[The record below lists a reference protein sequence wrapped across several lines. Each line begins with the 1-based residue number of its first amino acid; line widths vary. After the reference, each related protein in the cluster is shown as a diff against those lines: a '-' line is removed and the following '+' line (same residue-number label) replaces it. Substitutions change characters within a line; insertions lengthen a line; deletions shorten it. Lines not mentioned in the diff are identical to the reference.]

1 MTAVAAG
8 QTVVGAGVTD
18 ERVAPTPSKD
28 ERWLATGMW
37 EHEPLSEVTII
48 DTPDPRD
55 SCVDVRYGD
64 GSERLLPRECF
75 VRRLPD

>member
-1 MTAVAAG
+1 MVAVDRTA
-8 QTVVGAGVTD
+8 VGAGVTD
-18 ERVAPTPSKD
+18 ERVTPSKG

-37 EHEPLSEVTII
+37 EHEPVSEVTII

-55 SCVDVRYGD
+55 SCVDVRYGG